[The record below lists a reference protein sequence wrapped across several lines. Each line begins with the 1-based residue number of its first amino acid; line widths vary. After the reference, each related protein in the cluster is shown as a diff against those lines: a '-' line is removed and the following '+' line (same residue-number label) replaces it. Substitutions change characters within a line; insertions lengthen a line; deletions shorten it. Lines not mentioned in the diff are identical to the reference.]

1 MKPFDIEKA
10 KAGHPVCTRDGRKA
24 RIICFDAKSY
34 KDKNEEI
41 IALVTK
47 PDGSEYVEY
56 YTQDGRF
63 SCLKDD
69 RDDLMMASEKKT
81 GWINIY
87 PYQGKERVAMIGSYA
102 HKTQKEAKERAC
114 GNCIATIPIEWE
126 E

>member
-10 KAGHPVCTRDGRKA
+10 KAGHPVCTRNGRKA

-34 KDKNEEI
+34 KKGEEI

-63 SCLKDD
+63 SDSKEDM
-69 RDDLMMASEKKT
+69 DDLMMASEKKT

-87 PYQGKERVAMIGSYA
+87 PYRCKEKVARLSLCV
-102 HKTQKEAKERAC
+102 HKTQKEAEDIADSD
-114 GNCIATIPIEWE
+114 CIATIQIEWE

>member
-1 MKPFDIEKA
+1 MKPFDIELA
-10 KAGHPVCTRDGRKA
+10 KQGKPVCTRDGKKA

-34 KDKNEEI
+34 KRGEEI

-56 YTQDGRF
+56 YTQYGRF
-63 SCLKDD
+63 SDSKED
-69 RDDLMMASEKKT
+69 RNDLMMLPEKKT

-87 PYQGKERVAMIGSYA
+87 PYQCEDKVAMIGYA
-102 HKTQKEAKERAC
+102 YKTQKEAEDIADSD
-114 GNCIATIPIEWE
+114 CIATIQIEWE